1 MLIKMKE
8 LLDYKRAFEMVKK
21 VAMISIVTSTLSTLA
36 FGTVFILSYKR
47 AKNRILVL
55 DQNGDINNATEMSL
69 NDEQSRLI
77 EAKAHIARFYKL
89 LYQQDEAN
97 YKANMEEASFLAAN
111 CFKNILSEHHNQQVH
126 RKMVV
131 ENLFTTCKIDSI
143 FADLNLNQGSIY
155 GTQELVYPAGTITRN
170 MFCKFDLL
178 TYSRSEK
185 NPHGFKIENWQEFD
199 TEIIKSKTN

>member
-1 MLIKMKE
+1 MKE

-21 VAMISIVTSTLSTLA
+21 VSIIAILTSIFSSLIL
-36 FGTVFILSYKR
+36 GTVFILSYKR
-47 AKNRILVL
+47 VKNRILVI
-55 DQNGDINNATEMSL
+55 DQKGDINYASEADL
-69 NDEQSRLI
+69 NSEQSRQI
-77 EAKAHIARFYKL
+77 EAKAHVARFYKL
-89 LYQQDEAN
+89 LYQQDEAS
-97 YKANMEEASFLAAN
+97 YKEDMEEASFLAGN

-131 ENLFTTCKIDSI
+131 ENLFTTCQIDSI
-143 FADLNLNQGSIY
+143 FADLNLLKGSIY
-155 GTQELVYPAGTITRN
+155 GTQVLVYPAGTITRN

-199 TEIIKSKTN
+199 TEIIKSKSN